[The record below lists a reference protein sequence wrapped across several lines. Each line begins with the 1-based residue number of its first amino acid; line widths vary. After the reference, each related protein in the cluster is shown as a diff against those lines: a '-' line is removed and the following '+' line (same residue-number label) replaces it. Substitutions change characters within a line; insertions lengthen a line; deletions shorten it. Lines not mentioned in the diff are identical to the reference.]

1 MPALM
6 DSVHI
11 VMKDCG
17 KTPFFFLKK
26 TCMALGNSARKS
38 ADFAV
43 RKYDEM
49 CPAVVL
55 QHYLFVVQK
64 RWPNYNQYLIYLDS

>member
-1 MPALM
+1 M

-11 VMKDCG
+11 LVKDCG
-17 KTPFFFLKK
+17 KTSFFFLKK

-49 CPAVVL
+49 CPAAL
-55 QHYLFVVQK
+55 SIRGSKKDGQIII
-64 RWPNYNQYLIYLDS
+64 NI